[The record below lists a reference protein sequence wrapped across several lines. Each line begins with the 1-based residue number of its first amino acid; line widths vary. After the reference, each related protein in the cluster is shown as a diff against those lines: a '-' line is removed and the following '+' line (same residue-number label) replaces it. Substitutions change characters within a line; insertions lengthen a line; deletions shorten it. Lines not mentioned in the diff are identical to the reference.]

1 MVIANEVKSESRRAI
16 QRSLAWRTAFQLRS
30 WGLPTQNYLQLKLCP
45 GMRQLRPPGLERIC
59 SLDRRSKAKDR
70 HVWYRSTSSLQS
82 ASLSDFRSL
91 INKLRCSFSVKAK
104 QQDRASPKPRGEDR
118 TSHSASNVAL
128 YGGVVRILN
137 TRGFFY
143 PAISIKRLS
152 PINSKVDFGVV
163 KRLRRSV
170 LVACKSATQ
179 CCCSALSL
187 DGRDRRSAGLDAEGG
202 RPVGVIADNVD
213 VRLNAPGFQVRR
225 RYRASLRLHKGIG
238 GISTK
243 HCKVLPNACQKLQA
257 RRYGS
262 KAYP

>member
-1 MVIANEVKSESRRAI
+1 MWSKYKIEVESRRVR
-16 QRSLAWRTAFQLRS
+16 QRSIAWRTAFQPCS
-30 WGLPTQNYLQLKLCP
+30 WGLPTQNYLQLKLRP
-45 GMRQLRPPGLERIC
+45 GMRQLHPPGLEGIY

-82 ASLSDFRSL
+82 ASRSDFRSL
-91 INKLRCSFSVKAK
+91 IIKLGCSISVKVK
-104 QQDRASPKPRGEDR
+104 QQDRALPKPRFGDC
-118 TSHSASNVAL
+118 TSYSASNVAL
-128 YGGVVRILN
+128 YGGVIGNLI

-143 PAISIKRLS
+143 PAINIKRLS
-152 PINSKVDFGVV
+152 SINSKVDFGVV
-163 KRLRRSV
+163 KRLHRSA
-170 LVACKSATQ
+170 LVVCKSAAHR
-179 CCCSALSL
+179 CCSALSL
-187 DGRDRRSAGLDAEGG
+187 DDRDRRSAGLDAEGA
-202 RPVGVIADNVD
+202 RPVGVFADNVD

-262 KAYP
+262 KA